1 LFAKAFP
8 GGRLMKIVNYAA
20 ALLIV
25 ALIMAFLVEGRAL
38 LVPLALAVLFWVL
51 IDGLAGL
58 YGSVVIA
65 GWRVPR
71 WLALTAAGLTV
82 LGVTT
87 LVVVMVSQNVAAVAQ
102 AAPDYQRKFEALV
115 ERIGPTFGFDRV
127 PRLPELLK
135 RFDVAPL
142 IGSIAGTL
150 AGLMGNVG
158 LVLVYLLFLFVE
170 QAAFETKI
178 KALFPNPERR
188 ERVRRILREINE
200 DTRKYMRLKT
210 AISGAVGLTSYLV
223 LLLVGV
229 DYAAFWSFVAFLL
242 NFIPTIGSLMGIVLP
257 ALLTLVQFDTL
268 GPFLV
273 VSIGLT
279 AIHMIIDNV
288 VEPKLMGGSLNLS
301 SLAVILSLA
310 MWGTIWGFVG
320 MFLSVPIMVIMM
332 IIFANFEQTRI
343 IAVLLSADGRI
354 KEIQDAPIR
363 F

>member
-1 LFAKAFP
+1 
-8 GGRLMKIVNYAA
+8 MKILNYAA
-20 ALLIV
+20 ALIVV
-25 ALIMAFLVEGRAL
+25 ALFMLFLVEGRAM

-58 YGSVVIA
+58 YGKVTIG
-65 GWRVPR
+65 GWTVPR

-82 LGVTT
+82 LGITT
-87 LVVVMVSQNVAAVAQ
+87 LVIMMVSQNVAAVAQ

-115 ERIGPTFGFDRV
+115 ERVAPVFGFDRV
-127 PRLPELLK
+127 PRVPELLK
-135 RFDVAPL
+135 RFDIAPF

-210 AISGAVGLTSYLV
+210 AISGAVGLTSYVV
-223 LLLVGV
+223 LAWVGL
-229 DYAAFWSFVAFLL
+229 DFAAFWAFFSFLL
-242 NFIPTIGSLMGIVLP
+242 NFIPTIGSLLGVALP
-257 ALLTLVQFDTL
+257 ALLTLAQFDTL
-268 GPFLV
+268 GPFLI

-279 AIHMIIDNV
+279 SIHMIIDNV
-288 VEPKLMGGSLNLS
+288 IEPRLMGGSLNLS

-310 MWGTIWGFVG
+310 MWGSIWGFVG

-332 IIFANFEQTRI
+332 IIFANFEQTRA
-343 IAVLLSADGRI
+343 IAVLMSADGKI
-354 KEIQDAPIR
+354 KEIQDAPAS